1 MTIVAGIDIGSKGTR
16 CVCFDGKQV
25 VGFSSVRTS
34 PDIESTALNAIK
46 ETGVHGIDYIATTGM
61 GRYGVPFRQIQITEI
76 TCATRAVRFAFKNA
90 TYVLD
95 IGAQTT
101 KAIRIGENGRV
112 AEFRMNEKCAAGSG
126 AFLER
131 VAKYLEVPLEEIGT
145 ISLESKNPQ
154 PISSICAVLAE
165 SEIINHVSEGKEIPD
180 IIRGVYNSLADRA
193 LLLLKRAGFTPAKN
207 GPGST
212 IVMIGGVTL
221 QEGMVVAAKEKFGT
235 EVLVPSGLISKQFG
249 GKDAL
254 YATAFGAALLA
265 YRRAELTSKV

>member
-16 CVCFDGKQV
+16 CVCFDGEHV
-25 VGFSSVRTS
+25 LGFSAVRTS
-34 PDIESTALNAIK
+34 PDIESTALNALK
-46 ETGVHGIDYIATTGM
+46 DTGVHGIDYIATTGL
-61 GRYGVPFRQIQITEI
+61 GRYSVPFRQIQITEI
-76 TCATRAVRFAFKNA
+76 TCASRAVRYAFKSA

-131 VAKYLEVPLEEIGT
+131 VAKYLEVPLEEIGR

-165 SEIINHVSEGKEIPD
+165 SEIINHVSEGRMIPD

-193 LLLLKRAGFTPAKN
+193 LLLLKRAGYNQTK
-207 GPGST
+207 GLT
-212 IVMIGGVTL
+212 IVMVGGVTL
-221 QEGMVVAAKEKFGT
+221 QEGMVVAAKEKFGA
-235 EVLVPSGLISKQFG
+235 EILVPSGLISKKFE

-265 YRRAELTSKV
+265 HKRAQLQVAV